1 MTDEQK
7 VERRQLIERN
17 KALKAAT
24 ETRRE
29 FVRGLLA
36 RRTAPK
42 GTLRYVTGV
51 LSGGQHQ
58 WLLVRWYNGMPN
70 AAEAAVRDALPFP
83 AGPVTDARLHLA
95 LLAQVGGA
103 IETTIHPD
111 SWRRP
116 DAVTAG
122 WLRYL
127 VSVGYEPADVERLI
141 LDRAPDADADADD
154 GAPDEDSA
162 ADHCDSA

>member
-1 MTDEQK
+1 MT
-7 VERRQLIERN
+7 
-17 KALKAAT
+17 
-24 ETRRE
+24 
-29 FVRGLLA
+29 A
-36 RRTAPK
+36 RLT
-42 GTLRYVTGV
+42 
-51 LSGGQHQ
+51 
-58 WLLVRWYNGMPN
+58 
-70 AAEAAVRDALPFP
+70 AAE
-83 AGPVTDARLHLA
+83 HLA

-141 LDRAPDADADADD
+141 LDHAPDVDADD
-154 GAPDEDSA
+154 GAPDEDPA
-162 ADHCDSA
+162 ADHLRQRLTALAAPC